1 MLVSSAFI
9 YLLMFLIIS
18 KLETFDVGLSFILSF
33 LYPKTLFLRYLNTSR
48 EKNIY
53 PELNS

>member
-18 KLETFDVGLSFILSF
+18 KLETFDVGLSFILSI

>member
-1 MLVSSAFI
+1 
-9 YLLMFLIIS
+9 MFLIIS

-53 PELNS
+53 PELNSWLHYWYNEN

>member
-33 LYPKTLFLRYLNTSR
+33 LYPKTLFI
-48 EKNIY
+48 IY

>member
-18 KLETFDVGLSFILSF
+18 NLETFDVGLSFILSF

-53 PELNS
+53 PELNF

>member
-9 YLLMFLIIS
+9 YRLMFLIIS

-48 EKNIY
+48 EKNIH